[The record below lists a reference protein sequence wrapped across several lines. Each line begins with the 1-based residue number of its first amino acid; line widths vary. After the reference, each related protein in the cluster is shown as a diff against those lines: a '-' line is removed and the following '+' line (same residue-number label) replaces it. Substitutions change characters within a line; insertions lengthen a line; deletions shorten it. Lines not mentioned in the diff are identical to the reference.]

1 MLHWPT
7 DPHKLLRSPQKSS
20 GVCEEYQESARSLQG
35 VLRSLQ
41 GLLRSLQGVL
51 RSLQG
56 VLRSLQGVL
65 RSTPLKHLLLLTN
78 CLRSLQ
84 EFSVRSRY
92 GVREVS
98 QAGALT

>member
-20 GVCEEYQESARSLQG
+20 GVCEESA
-35 VLRSLQ
+35 RSLQ

-56 VLRSLQGVL
+56 LLGSLQGVL